1 MAGSEQGV
9 RNSTAKGSLSPV
21 RIDWIAFVEGGIP
34 VLAGIY
40 ATALGFGWIKG
51 RAQPDS
57 ASQKWIR
64 HFRWLGPL
72 LIAIGLL
79 LGWQAYERGAHPS
92 AERLAAGI
100 ASRLQLP
107 VTVDE
112 TTRLDAVAG
121 SGETITY
128 RYTVTVPIDPGQV
141 AIFEERLREQARAV
155 ACTHPGFA
163 ELLRAGYTVEMKYS
177 LTEPPQEFAIVTA
190 PSACPPPADG

>member
-1 MAGSEQGV
+1 M
-9 RNSTAKGSLSPV
+9 
-21 RIDWIAFVEGGIP
+21 IDWIALVEGGIP

-51 RAQPDS
+51 RAQPGS
-57 ASQKWIR
+57 SSQKWIR

-72 LIAIGLL
+72 LIAIGLF

-100 ASRLQLP
+100 ASRLKLP

-121 SGETITY
+121 SGGTITY
-128 RYTVTVPIDPGQV
+128 RYTVTVPMEPGDV
-141 AIFEERLREQARAV
+141 ATLEARLREQARTV
-155 ACTHPGFA
+155 ACTHPGFS

-177 LTEPPQEFAIVTA
+177 LMEPSQEFAIVTP
-190 PSACPPPADG
+190 PSACPPPVDGS